1 MYTPVWKCQNYKTVP
16 KITITMSKKKE
27 ASKISPVLFLDP
39 GGQSMRFYVRPGPTK
54 MQLHPLITSGGG
66 NLCRNQEPGAILLID
81 PTDATNVTQ
90 NTGQKYISTKY
101 ILDCVE
107 QNQQLDPND
116 YAITIGPSV
125 QTRMALRNQGSGRLG
140 YSSEE
145 DAAIL
150 KFIEKRQQDA
160 KGNLVWKE
168 MEKRH
173 VTEHSWQSMKD
184 RFLKHLQQKLADK
197 PTKKSPIK
205 RKPLSFTQSPL
216 RKKKVVEISEDESVQ
231 KADCPEAPMA
241 TETGSI
247 NPPASPERASSPPE
261 EPQAAG
267 QPSQASS
274 NDSQDETCVLVIE
287 TPETENPRLDEDA
300 PDASNEHSSLKKKR
314 RKTCKTSMTDSR
326 SSRLEE
332 DPVGQDIPDE
342 SNAQSSPKK
351 KRQKACKTSTTD
363 SRSSRLE
370 EDPDRRDIPDGSTE
384 QSSPNKRQK
393 TSKISTSD
401 SGNPIGDQG
410 CDNPHGCNANSS
422 PSKTRQTNSEASTP
436 DSKKLGIL
444 AKAAKEFE
452 DSDVMDDSEECENP
466 CEVPIAEPSDAQ
478 ESSATPATLLREP
491 ENQAEHHEETQPD
504 SPMSEEERPG
514 PSSAVVPP
522 SLNSS
527 TSCSHIRETPEETL
541 SRDLLEVKEQVIN
554 LMRETKKDL
563 VEVTKALL
571 KASGDLKRAQ
581 VFLLNGYDHE
591 THGPLWTRLDDETLL
606 AADPYELEQLQSKFG
621 EEEVTRRKSFLATD
635 VK

>member
-1 MYTPVWKCQNYKTVP
+1 MP
-16 KITITMSKKKE
+16 KKE
-27 ASKISPVLFLDP
+27 EVSKISPVLFLDP
-39 GGQSMRFYVRPGPTK
+39 GGQSMRFFVRPGPTK

-81 PTDATNVTQ
+81 PTDATNATP

-101 ILDCVE
+101 IRDCVE
-107 QNQQLDPND
+107 QNQQLDPKD

-140 YSSEE
+140 YSLED

-168 MEKRH
+168 MEKRR

-197 PTKKSPIK
+197 TTKKSPLK
-205 RKPLSFTQSPL
+205 RKPLSFVQSPL

-231 KADCPEAPMA
+231 EADCPEATMA
-241 TETGSI
+241 TETVSI
-247 NPPASPERASSPPE
+247 HPPASPERASSPPE

-267 QPSQASS
+267 EPSQTSS
-274 NDSQDETCVLVIE
+274 NDSQDETCVLVLE
-287 TPETENPRLDEDA
+287 TPETENPRLEEDA
-300 PDASNEHSSLKKKR
+300 PNEPNKHSSLKKKR
-314 RKTCKTSMTDSR
+314 H
-326 SSRLEE
+326 
-332 DPVGQDIPDE
+332 
-342 SNAQSSPKK
+342 
-351 KRQKACKTSTTD
+351 KASKTSTTD

-370 EDPDRRDIPDGSTE
+370 EDPDGQHIPDANEHSSPKKKKQKACKNSTTDSRSSRLEEDPDEQHIPDESNE
-384 QSSPNKRQK
+384 QSSPNKTRQI
-393 TSKISTSD
+393 TSKSSTSD
-401 SGNPIGDQG
+401 SRNPRGDQG
-410 CDNPHGCNANSS
+410 SNAISS
-422 PSKTRQTNSEASTP
+422 PSKTRPTNSKASTP

-452 DSDVMDDSEECENP
+452 DSDVMDESEECENP

-478 ESSATPATLLREP
+478 ESSATPATLAKEP
-491 ENQAEHHEETQPD
+491 EGQAESHEETQPD

-514 PSSAVVPP
+514 PSSTVVQP

-527 TSCSHIRETPEETL
+527 INCSQIRATPEETL

-571 KASGDLKRAQ
+571 KASGDFKRAR
-581 VFLLNGYDHE
+581 VYLVNGYDHE

-606 AADPYELEQLQSKFG
+606 VADPYELEQLQSKFG
-621 EEEVTRRKSFLATD
+621 EEEVTRRKSFLTTD

>member
-1 MYTPVWKCQNYKTVP
+1 MP
-16 KITITMSKKKE
+16 KKE
-27 ASKISPVLFLDP
+27 EVSKISPVLFLDP
-39 GGQSMRFYVRPGPTK
+39 GGQSMRFFVRPGPTK

-81 PTDATNVTQ
+81 PTDATNATP

-101 ILDCVE
+101 IRDCVE
-107 QNQQLDPND
+107 QNQQLDPKD

-140 YSSEE
+140 YSLED

-168 MEKRH
+168 MEKRR

-197 PTKKSPIK
+197 TTKKSPLK
-205 RKPLSFTQSPL
+205 RKPLSFVQSPL

-231 KADCPEAPMA
+231 EADCPEATMA
-241 TETGSI
+241 TETVSI
-247 NPPASPERASSPPE
+247 HPPASPERASSPPE

-267 QPSQASS
+267 EPSQTSS
-274 NDSQDETCVLVIE
+274 NDSQDETCVLVLE
-287 TPETENPRLDEDA
+287 TPETENPRLEEDA
-300 PDASNEHSSLKKKR
+300 PNEPNKHSSLKKKR
-314 RKTCKTSMTDSR
+314 H
-326 SSRLEE
+326 
-332 DPVGQDIPDE
+332 
-342 SNAQSSPKK
+342 
-351 KRQKACKTSTTD
+351 KASKTSTTD

-370 EDPDRRDIPDGSTE
+370 EDPDGQHIPDESNE
-384 QSSPNKRQK
+384 QSSPNKTRQI
-393 TSKISTSD
+393 TSKSSTSD
-401 SGNPIGDQG
+401 SRNPRGDQG
-410 CDNPHGCNANSS
+410 SNAISS
-422 PSKTRQTNSEASTP
+422 PSKTRPTNSKASTP

-452 DSDVMDDSEECENP
+452 DSDVMDESEECENP

-478 ESSATPATLLREP
+478 ESSATPATLAKEP
-491 ENQAEHHEETQPD
+491 EGQAESHEETQPD

-514 PSSAVVPP
+514 PSSTVVQP

-527 TSCSHIRETPEETL
+527 INCSQIRATPEETL

-571 KASGDLKRAQ
+571 KASGDFKRAR
-581 VFLLNGYDHE
+581 VYLVNGYDHE

-606 AADPYELEQLQSKFG
+606 VADPYELEQLQSKFG
-621 EEEVTRRKSFLATD
+621 EEEVTRRKSFLTTD